1 LFRAPHFVRL
11 VDIDQRH
18 FINACRHG
26 LVHLTWDRVT
36 VRFTRDEFRRLA
48 RLLARS
54 SVSQAGPLRD
64 GELEAACHA
73 NRECE
78 LRLGSLTLTLSL
90 EEYQALGRA
99 AQEAVVQLD
108 KILDAGMWDEREADA
123 TESAPPTSILERFR
137 QHRFSDN

>member
-1 LFRAPHFVRL
+1 LAE
-11 VDIDQRH
+11 IDARH

-54 SVSQAGPLRD
+54 SASPAVQFRD
-64 GELEAACHA
+64 GELEAACRA
-73 NRECE
+73 NQDCE
-78 LRLGSLTLTLSL
+78 LRLDSLTLTLSV
-90 EEYQALGRA
+90 EEYRALSRL
-99 AQEAVVQLD
+99 AQEAVAQLD
-108 KILDAGMWDEREADA
+108 KILDAGMWDERDA
-123 TESAPPTSILERFR
+123 NGPESARPTSLLERFR

>member
-1 LFRAPHFVRL
+1 LRAPHFVRL
-11 VDIDQRH
+11 AEIDERH

-64 GELEAACHA
+64 GELEAACRA
-73 NRECE
+73 RGGCE
-78 LRLGSLTLTLSL
+78 LRLGSITLALSL
-90 EEYQALGRA
+90 EEYHALSRA
-99 AQEAVVQLD
+99 AGEAVVQLD
-108 KILDAGMWDEREADA
+108 KILDAGMWDQREAG
-123 TESAPPTSILERFR
+123 EVQSAPPSILERFR

>member
-1 LFRAPHFVRL
+1 MFRAPHFVRL
-11 VDIDQRH
+11 AEIDARH

-48 RLLARS
+48 SLLARS
-54 SVSQAGPLRD
+54 SASPAARLRD

-73 NRECE
+73 NRDCE

-90 EEYQALGRA
+90 EEYHALSRA
-99 AQEAVVQLD
+99 VQEAVAQLD
-108 KILDAGMWDEREADA
+108 KILDAGMWDEREADES
-123 TESAPPTSILERFR
+123 ESAPPTSILERFR
-137 QHRFSDN
+137 QHRFSEN

>member
-1 LFRAPHFVRL
+1 MRAPHFVRL
-11 VDIDQRH
+11 AEVDVRH

-48 RLLARS
+48 SLLARS
-54 SVSQAGPLRD
+54 SASPEVRFRD

-73 NRECE
+73 NQECE
-78 LRLGSLTLTLSL
+78 LRLGSLKLTLSL
-90 EEYQALGRA
+90 EEYQALNRA
-99 AQEAVVQLD
+99 AQEAVAQLD
-108 KILDAGMWDEREADA
+108 KILDAGMWDERGPD
-123 TESAPPTSILERFR
+123 ESEPAPPTSILERFR